1 MKQHLNTLFVFTK
14 GAYLSKEGQAV
25 VIKVEGEQ
33 RLRVPIHNLGG
44 IVCFGAVGASPHLL
58 GLCAEEGV
66 AVSFLTQH
74 GRLRARVVGF
84 TPGNVL
90 LRREQYRRADDDAF
104 SRHVAGAMIT
114 AKIANAR
121 TVLLRG
127 QRDQSSPD
135 ERLVPAIDQ
144 LAESARAA
152 ANPVRSPTLDELRG
166 VEGNA
171 ARVYFE
177 VLDTLITL
185 NKEHFAMHE
194 RTRRPPLDKINA
206 LLSFLYAMLTHD
218 ARSACESC
226 GLDPAVG
233 FLHRDRPGRPSLALD
248 LMEELRPVL
257 CDRLAL
263 SLINRKQVNPGG
275 FESTESGAVTMDERT
290 RKTVVE
296 AYQKRKQDE
305 LTHPYLGDRVSLGL
319 VLHLQ
324 ARLLSRVLR
333 GELDSYPAFIWK

>member
-1 MKQHLNTLFVFTK
+1 MKQHLNTLFVFSK

-25 VIKVEGEQ
+25 AIKVEGEM
-33 RLRVPIHNLGG
+33 RLRVPIHHLGG
-44 IVCFGAVGASPHLL
+44 IVCFGAVGASPHLM

-66 AVSFLTQH
+66 SISFLSQH

-90 LRREQYRRADDDAF
+90 LRREQYRKADDEIF
-104 SRHVAGAMIT
+104 TRRVAGSMIT

-121 TVLLRG
+121 TILLRG
-127 QRDQSSPD
+127 QRDLATPN
-135 ERLVPAIDQ
+135 ERLAPAIEQ
-144 LAESARAA
+144 LAGSARLA
-152 ANPVRSPTLDELRG
+152 ANQTRSPTLDELRG

-171 ARVYFE
+171 ARVYFD
-177 VLDTLITL
+177 VFDTLITSSRTD
-185 NKEHFAMHE
+185 FTMRE
-194 RTRRPPLDKINA
+194 RTRRPPMDKINA
-206 LLSFLYAMLTHD
+206 LLSFLYAMLSHD

-248 LMEELRPVL
+248 LMEELRPIL

-263 SLINRKQVNPGG
+263 SLINRKQVHANG
-275 FESTESGAVTMDERT
+275 FEVTESGAVRMNEET
-290 RKTVVE
+290 RKTVVG

-305 LTHPYLGDRVSLGL
+305 LIHPYLGDSVSLGL
-319 VLHLQ
+319 MVHLQ
-324 ARLLSRVLR
+324 ARLLSRVVR
-333 GELDSYPAFIWK
+333 GELESYPAFIWK